1 MGFLIVL
8 VLLAWAA
15 WVVFTQVGARQ
26 QITISTEHDVAAAR
40 KMVAASFGAVW
51 TRVKGRGQE
60 NFRPKLRMH
69 APVLSVDYR
78 SADGGGSSVH
88 IWCSDYKTKF
98 GLMAHAQ
105 LMWRKKRAVA
115 RALHPPVPVGPAA
128 LASAPVPA
136 GAPVP
141 ARPRHAAPRE
151 VSAGEARAVTPG
163 APRAQETDWSDLDS
177 IRREWPA
184 GELDANQDLAAWR
197 SGRQI
202 YDANDDYGSMM
213 QAGALMCQALRHE
226 LYGPGVLSGRDLPET
241 VHSVL
246 FASLSKPPDGRTL
259 TDQASRQIRLALT
272 IMKKHGWQPARM
284 GGDGAM
290 EVPFFEGGNYFLLA
304 AAIGS
309 GGRPADV
316 PSFFTKNPVS
326 IPEPAA
332 APGRIPEPAVA
343 PRSAPWPH
351 PEADPVGYRRHLD
364 EVLDAADAGDVAS
377 EAYRNGLRASSQ
389 GDVAAALHYYEKAA
403 QLGQVDAMYDAGCL
417 SSDLGRTS
425 ASTYWFEQA
434 ARRGHAQSA
443 YNLGVLALRAGD
455 SDAARRWY
463 QKAAEL
469 GDGGG
474 CAALTQMAAEAGDK
488 QAEMHWS
495 RQGAELGHPFCMMRY
510 GQLLMQ
516 ASPNDPS
523 VMERALVLEER
534 AAQTGDADAM
544 FLAGI
549 INGQLGRRPEARWW
563 LEQAE
568 RAGNPRARSVID
580 RYGF

>member
-26 QITISTEHDVAAAR
+26 QITISTDHDVAAAR
-40 KMVAASFGAVW
+40 KMVAASFGVVW

-69 APVLSVDYR
+69 APVLSVNYQ

-115 RALHPPVPVGPAA
+115 RALNPPGPAGPEA
-128 LASAPVPA
+128 LASPPEPPSAA
-136 GAPVP
+136 VP
-141 ARPRHAAPRE
+141 ARPGHEAPRE
-151 VSAGEARAVTPG
+151 VSRG
-163 APRAQETDWSDLDS
+163 APQAQETDWSDLDS

-184 GELDANQDLAAWR
+184 SELDGNKDLAAWR

-202 YDANDDYGSMM
+202 YDANDVYGPMM
-213 QAGALMCQALRHE
+213 QAGALMCQALRHA
-226 LYGPGVLSGRDLPET
+226 LYGPGILPDRDLRET

-246 FASLSKPPDGRTL
+246 FASLTKPPDGRTL

-304 AAIGS
+304 AAIGP
-309 GGRPADV
+309 GGLPADV
-316 PSFFTKNPVS
+316 PSFFTKNPIS
-326 IPEPAA
+326 IPEPAPAPGRIPEPAA
-332 APGRIPEPAVA
+332 APGRAQ
-343 PRSAPWPH
+343 RSF
-351 PEADPVGYRRHLD
+351 PEADPLGYVGHLN
-364 EVLDAADAGDVAS
+364 EVLAGAEAGDVAS
-377 EAYRNGLRASSQ
+377 EAYRNGLRARSQ
-389 GDVAAALHYYEKAA
+389 GDVAAALRYYEKAA
-403 QLGQVDAMYDAGCL
+403 QLGLVDAMYDAGCVN
-417 SSDLGRTS
+417 SDLGRTS
-425 ASTYWFEQA
+425 ASTYWWEQA

-443 YNLGVLALRAGD
+443 YNLGVLAMRAGD
-455 SDAARRWY
+455 LNAARPWY

-495 RQGAELGHPFCMMRY
+495 RQGAELGHPFCLTRY

-516 ASPNDPS
+516 ANPNDPT

-568 RAGNPRARSVID
+568 RAGNPRARTVID

>member
-40 KMVAASFGAVW
+40 KMVAASFNVVW

-69 APVLSVDYR
+69 APVLSVDYQ

-115 RALHPPVPVGPAA
+115 RALNPPGPVGPAA
-128 LASAPVPA
+128 LASPPEPA
-136 GAPVP
+136 SLAVP
-141 ARPRHAAPRE
+141 ARPKHEAPRE
-151 VSAGEARAVTPG
+151 VSAGANRETVSSRQPDRPAH
-163 APRAQETDWSDLDS
+163 RAQETDWS
-177 IRREWPA
+177 
-184 GELDANQDLAAWR
+184 
-197 SGRQI
+197 
-202 YDANDDYGSMM
+202 
-213 QAGALMCQALRHE
+213 
-226 LYGPGVLSGRDLPET
+226 
-241 VHSVL
+241 
-246 FASLSKPPDGRTL
+246 
-259 TDQASRQIRLALT
+259 
-272 IMKKHGWQPARM
+272 
-284 GGDGAM
+284 
-290 EVPFFEGGNYFLLA
+290 
-304 AAIGS
+304 
-309 GGRPADV
+309 V
-316 PSFFTKNPVS
+316 PSFFTKNPIS
-326 IPEPAA
+326 IPEPTA
-332 APGRIPEPAVA
+332 APGRIPEAAAA
-343 PRSAPWPH
+343 PGRDRWPH
-351 PEADPVGYRRHLD
+351 PESDPLGYGRHLD
-364 EVLDAADAGDVAS
+364 EILDGAEAGDAASDAYVK
-377 EAYRNGLRASSQ
+377 GLGAKSQ
-389 GDVAAALHYYEKAA
+389 GDVASALRYYEKAA
-403 QLGQVDAMYDAGCL
+403 QLGLVDAMYDAGCVN
-417 SSDLGRTS
+417 SDLGRTS
-425 ASTYWFEQA
+425 ASTYWWEAA

-443 YNLGVLALRAGD
+443 YNLGVLAFRAGD
-455 SDAARRWY
+455 LNAARLWY

-495 RQGAELGHPFCMMRY
+495 RLGADLGHPFCLMRY

-516 ASPNDPS
+516 ANPNDRT
-523 VMERALVLEER
+523 VMEQALVLEER

-544 FLAGI
+544 FLAGV

-568 RAGNPRARSVID
+568 SAGIPRARSVID
-580 RYGF
+580 RYGL